1 MTWRSDSC
9 GHLEL
14 VKSLKAGWMAGCN
27 TGGNIIIIL
36 VWLVVGGG
44 TNVWQLRT
52 QDWCSSSLQSLL
64 EVIEQWLHPRVMTP
78 TNWRF
83 IYFDNFISMDWR
95 LLPILLAVLCVLD
108 SISVLPW
115 QIVDCQSSW
124 FTFDSS
130 WLSLDIAPGQVWVI
144 AVKQTLCIY
153 HRVSSPGYFHSSWA
167 AILEL
172 SGKSQFS
179 SLWAAADLRWKI
191 EEEPSLR
198 WILTIAPN
206 CIQSVYLVLL

>member
-1 MTWRSDSC
+1 MLRFR
-9 GHLEL
+9 
-14 VKSLKAGWMAGCN
+14 CN
-27 TGGNIIIIL
+27 TEGNIIIIIIWL
-36 VWLVVGGG
+36 TGWLVGGGSGG

-52 QDWCSSSLQSLL
+52 QEWCSCSLQSLL

-83 IYFDNFISMDWR
+83 IYFDNFISMDWG
-95 LLPILLAVLCVLD
+95 LLPIMLAVLCVLD

-130 WLSLDIAPGQVWVI
+130 WLGLDIAPGQVWVI

-153 HRVSSPGYFHSSWA
+153 HRISSRGYFHSSCHLR
-167 AILEL
+167 AIWKISIFFTLGSIRCEMEDRGAFTEMNLDDSSVAQSLEL
-172 SGKSQFS
+172 
-179 SLWAAADLRWKI
+179 
-191 EEEPSLR
+191 
-198 WILTIAPN
+198 
-206 CIQSVYLVLL
+206 VLM